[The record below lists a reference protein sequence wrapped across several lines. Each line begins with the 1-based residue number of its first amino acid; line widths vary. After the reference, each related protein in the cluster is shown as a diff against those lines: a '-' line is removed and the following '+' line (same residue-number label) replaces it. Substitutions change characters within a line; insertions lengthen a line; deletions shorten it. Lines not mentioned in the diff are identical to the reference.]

1 MSEEGNTGEK
11 KCYRGRGEG
20 GRECP
25 GEECRGGGRGMSG
38 EGTVIGEDFSGE
50 RMSKEGTVI
59 GEDCRRGW
67 TVKGVL
73 LGKGIVR
80 DQDRDI

>member
-1 MSEEGNTGEK
+1 MGGG
-11 KCYRGRGEG
+11 GRGAGNVRVRNVE
-20 GRECP
+20 
-25 GEECRGGGRGMSG
+25 GGGRGMSG

-50 RMSKEGTVI
+50 GISKEGTVI